1 MRAAALTCA
10 LALLAA
16 PGLSR
21 AEEAPSPGQP
31 PSAEE
36 VARQVQA
43 QEEALARLR
52 EEATSVLDSLQLA
65 EDEVRALQDAA
76 AQAEAAA
83 RAANARVAAAQREE
97 DAARAKLVAELEELA
112 PRLKA
117 RYELSKQRRT
127 NLLVTADSI
136 GDLMWRQRALD
147 QVLAGD
153 LKLVGKARASLD
165 ALEAKTTKLESV
177 KADYA
182 QRSQFA
188 ANQRAKATRRKD
200 ELIVLYDSLM
210 EQQDLKDKMLKELKQ
225 VQTDLTRYVKRLP
238 QALEEMKP
246 APHAP
251 AAPDAPA
258 KDGFSKRKG
267 KMPFPAKGT
276 IEVAFGKV
284 LNPKFNT
291 VTFQKGLD
299 LRAAEGS
306 DVVVVADGKVVHA
319 GPFRGYG
326 NLVIVDHGEGY
337 HTLYAH
343 LAALAKGVGDE
354 VEAGQAI
361 GTVGDTGSLKG
372 AYLYFEVREKG
383 KPVDPKEW
391 LGAP

>member
-1 MRAAALTCA
+1 MRRAARPLACALAVLAAALPMRA
-10 LALLAA
+10 GA
-16 PGLSR
+16 
-21 AEEAPSPGQP
+21 AEEPPAQQQP
-31 PSAEE
+31 QNAEE

-43 QEEALARLR
+43 QEEALTKLR
-52 EEATSVLDSLQLA
+52 EQTISVLDSLQLA

-83 RAANARVAAAQREE
+83 RAANARVAAAQKEE
-97 DAARAKLVAELEELA
+97 DAAKAKLVAELDELA

-117 RYELSKQRRT
+117 RYELGKQRRT
-127 NLLVTADSI
+127 NLLVTADSV

-153 LKLVGKARASLD
+153 LKLVGKARSALD
-165 ALEAKTTKLESV
+165 ALKAKRAKLETV

-182 QRSQFA
+182 QRAQFA
-188 ANQRAKATRRKD
+188 AGQRAKATRRKD
-200 ELIVLYDSLM
+200 ELVALHDSLL
-210 EQQDLKDKMLKELKQ
+210 EQQDLKEKTLKELKQ
-225 VQTDLTRYVKRLP
+225 VQQELTRYVKHLP
-238 QALEEMKP
+238 QAPAEPAAKP
-246 APHAP
+246 A
-251 AAPDAPA
+251 A

-267 KMPFPAKGT
+267 KMPFPAKGH

-299 LRAAEGS
+299 IRAAEGS
-306 DVVVVADGKVVHA
+306 EVTVVADGKVVHA
-319 GPFRGYG
+319 GAFRGYG

-343 LAALAKGVGDE
+343 LATLAKAVGDE
-354 VEAGQAI
+354 VEGGQAL